1 MKITIYGCSIWGF
14 HALRS
19 AILLVTFGNDDRK
32 DAGIVAA
39 RAGRRGIHTA
49 EDNRRYRVRHP
60 CRRLR
65 RAR

>member
-32 DAGIVAA
+32 DAGMSGS
-39 RAGRRGIHTA
+39 AGGA
-49 EDNRRYRVRHP
+49 P
-60 CRRLR
+60 
-65 RAR
+65 